1 MFTFGQAVSTSDD
14 NQVKPAGKEYMNV
27 KPVQTTCMCCD
38 NVRIN
43 KKTQFI
49 CIYIYVYIY
58 IYTYL
63 NTHTYIHMYKNI

>member
-49 CIYIYVYIY
+49 YIYIYVYIY
-58 IYTYL
+58 IYIPKHTHIYTYV
-63 NTHTYIHMYKNI
+63 